1 MHFEGALCLL
11 VNSVALPVQRRVRR
25 GRMSESLVP
34 PNIEALVPYQPG
46 KPIEEL
52 ERELGIR
59 NAIKLASNENPL
71 GVSPKA
77 LAAAQEAVLHINRYP
92 DGSGF
97 KLRQKISK
105 KYNADIDEV
114 VLGNG
119 SVDLI
124 ELMVR
129 TFVGPDEEGIISKR
143 TFMSYSCS
151 FQTMGRKLNEVEPIG
166 FRHHLDAIADAINE
180 KTKLILIANPDNP
193 SGTYVTRAEMDRFF
207 ARVPARVIVV
217 LDEAYFE
224 FVRAQDF
231 PDGLTYRSRHN
242 RLVVMRTF
250 AKAHGL
256 AGLRV
261 GYAITTKD
269 IAKYLHRTR
278 LPFNVNLVAQAA
290 ACAAIDD
297 EEFVQKSRDY
307 CFEALDFL
315 QDGLTKLG
323 IAFIPTQTN
332 FLFVDVEKDGTQVYQ
347 DLLREGV
354 ITRPMKAYGYSHH
367 LRISIG
373 LPEENRRLL
382 AALQKVMRI
391 MDS

>member
-1 MHFEGALCLL
+1 
-11 VNSVALPVQRRVRR
+11 
-25 GRMSESLVP
+25 MSESLVP

-52 ERELGIR
+52 ERELGIQ

-77 LAAAQEAVLHINRYP
+77 LAAAQEAVLHVNRYP
-92 DGSGF
+92 DGGGF
-97 KLRQKISK
+97 KLRQKIAA
-105 KYNADIDEV
+105 KYHADPDEV

-129 TFVGPDEEGIISKR
+129 TFVGPEEEGIISRR

-151 FQTMGRKLNEVEPIG
+151 FQTMGRKLIEVEPNG
-166 FRHHLDAIADAINE
+166 YRHNLEAIADAITDQ
-180 KTKLILIANPDNP
+180 TKLILIANPDNP
-193 SGTYVTRAEMDRFF
+193 TGTYVTREEVDRFL
-207 ARVPARVIVV
+207 ARVPPRVIVV

-224 FVRAQDF
+224 FVRAADF
-231 PDGLTYRSRHN
+231 PDGLTYRSRHP

-250 AKAHGL
+250 AKAHGI

-261 GYAITTKD
+261 GYALTTKE

-297 EEFVQKSRDY
+297 EDFVLRSRNY

-315 QDGLTKLG
+315 QAGLTKLN
-323 IAFIPTQTN
+323 IKFAPTQTN
-332 FLFVDVEKDGTQVYQ
+332 FLFVDVEQDGLQTYQ
-347 DLLREGV
+347 ALLREGV
-354 ITRPMKAYGYSHH
+354 IVRPMAAYGYQHH

-373 LPEENRRLL
+373 LPEENQRLL
-382 AALQKVMRI
+382 AALRKVLQKG
-391 MDS
+391 